1 MAAKDRESVTITWSE
16 GMVKFVRGP
25 VFEKTRVKIAQ
36 LSELAMEAWLKENGY
51 WEQYEQSLAQDIL

>member
-1 MAAKDRESVTITWSE
+1 MAAKDRTSLTITWSE
-16 GMVKFVRGP
+16 GMVNFVRGP
-25 VFEKTRVKIAQ
+25 VFDKTRTKIAQ